1 VSSVAATVDT
11 ERSVRRFLSENFP
24 LVDGAA
30 VGRGDSLVAAGV
42 IDSTGVLELVD
53 FVETEFGLPVPD
65 EELVPQNFDSIE
77 CIVAYVARKRSG
89 DG

>member
-1 VSSVAATVDT
+1 MSPVAANVDT

-30 VGRGDSLVAAGV
+30 VDRTDSLVAAGV

-53 FVETEFGLPVPD
+53 FVETEFALHVPD
-65 EELVPQNFDSIE
+65 EELVPENFDSIAR
-77 CIVAYVARKRSG
+77 IADYLARKLA
-89 DG
+89 DVA

>member
-1 VSSVAATVDT
+1 MSQVAANVDT

-30 VGRGDSLVAAGV
+30 VDRTDSLVAAGV

-53 FVETEFGLPVPD
+53 FVETEFGLSIPD
-65 EELVPQNFDSIE
+65 EELVPENFDSIE
-77 CIVAYVARKRSG
+77 RVVAYVARKRDR